1 MRRSYRNRGKGVVIE
16 GEPSNPP
23 ESTPP
28 PLDEARIWGIIQQVM
43 AKTQGRVVPPVQV
56 PPVAHVEKGQPVPPP
71 VQNRVEPIYSLSSQ
85 HQPSEFKGTTD
96 PVIAEEWFGL

>member
-1 MRRSYRNRGKGVVIE
+1 MRRSYRNRGKGVVNE

-28 PLDEARIWGIIQQVM
+28 PLDEARIRGIVQQVM
-43 AKTQGRVVPPVQV
+43 AETQGRVVPPVQV
-56 PPVAHVEKGQPVPPP
+56 PPVTNVERGQPVPPP
-71 VQNRVEPIYSLSSQ
+71 AQNRVEPIYGLSSQ

-96 PVIAEEWFGL
+96 PVIAEE